1 LAVKYAQVGP
11 MARQIQTLIKMSKSQ
26 TREFLASLSSNKNN
40 KNRDETFARVRK
52 AKFNVVL

>member
-1 LAVKYAQVGP
+1 

-26 TREFLASLSSNKNN
+26 TREFLASLGSSKNK
-40 KNRDETFARVRK
+40 KNLDRTFARVRK